1 MPFAGR
7 GEFTERLS
15 GLARGGHR
23 VGRGALWGVYESW
36 GAQATWGTAKPAVGL
51 GKPAP
56 GDTADRY
63 QTIWAWLLRDMA
75 LRRGL
80 PD

>member
-1 MPFAGR
+1 MKQVDAKREILREWRALPKEERQTEADATRFA
-7 GEFTERLS
+7 FT
-15 GLARGGHR
+15 
-23 VGRGALWGVYESW
+23 
-36 GAQATWGTAKPAVGL
+36 AVNKYNFG
-51 GKPAP
+51 
-56 GDTADRY
+56 GDTAHRY

>member
-1 MPFAGR
+1 MKQVDAKREILREWRALPKEERQTEADATRFA
-7 GEFTERLS
+7 FTVVNKYNFFF
-15 GLARGGHR
+15 G
-23 VGRGALWGVYESW
+23 
-36 GAQATWGTAKPAVGL
+36 
-51 GKPAP
+51 